1 MLGGHKPC
9 IAAPLRGLGRADRP
23 ESFRRAWTLY
33 KKNKIRAVLRDH
45 PMPTP
50 FLCLRLHVQRQ
61 LARLA
66 TKRDGGALSVA
77 GGTEHPQT

>member
-33 KKNKIRAVLRDH
+33 KENKIRAVLRD
-45 PMPTP
+45 TQCP
-50 FLCLRLHVQRQ
+50 FPSS
-61 LARLA
+61 A
-66 TKRDGGALSVA
+66 
-77 GGTEHPQT
+77 